1 MSLFTVLV
9 IFTDAGDAGID
20 GDIDADGPLPGIF
33 LTGIGAAA
41 ADQFS
46 VGSYCAIDYCG

>member
-9 IFTDAGDAGID
+9 IFTDAGID
-20 GDIDADGPLPGIF
+20 GDIDTDGSLPGVF